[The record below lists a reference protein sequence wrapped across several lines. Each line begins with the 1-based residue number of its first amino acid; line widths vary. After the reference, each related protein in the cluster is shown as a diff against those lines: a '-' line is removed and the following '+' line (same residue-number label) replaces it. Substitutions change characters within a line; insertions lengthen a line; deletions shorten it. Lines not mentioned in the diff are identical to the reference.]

1 MSGVLDYE
9 KYDGLGLAE
18 LVRKKE
24 VKPGEIVEEAIRRIE
39 KLNPKLN
46 AVVHKLYDSATA
58 AMTAYDLPDG
68 GPFSGVPFL
77 LKDVHH
83 ALKDVPMRCGS
94 KSMKDYIPSYDAEIV
109 RRFKRAGVVIIGKTN
124 TPEFKLAAVTEP
136 AAFGPTRNPWNLEYS
151 CGGSSGGSA
160 AADAARIVPI
170 ASGTDEGGSIR
181 IPSSYCGVFGLKPS
195 RGRNPV
201 GPDFNEEWGGI
212 STSHVITRSVR
223 DSAAMLDATT
233 GPEMGTPYSIEKNG
247 RPFLEELSEDPG
259 RLKIALHQPSA
270 FGEKIHRECLQAV
283 EHAAALLESL
293 GHRVEKA
300 DPGYHEE
307 EVALTWCKGV
317 MGHLAAYLDAMVEKG
332 KIQMIG
338 NNIEMQNRT
347 MAQLGKRL
355 RAIDF
360 IPVKNKM
367 REYGLQM
374 ARFMRKYDL
383 VLTPVL
389 GKPPVK
395 VGSQEPSKADQFSMK
410 LILSWVGKMFS
421 LNSRITGFLMKEL
434 VRNAITGQLPFTMIA
449 NMTGQPAMS
458 VPLYWTSDG
467 LPCGVQ
473 FIGSY
478 GDEATL
484 FRLAAQLEKAEP
496 WFYKQPGGIF

>member
-1 MSGVLDYE
+1 MSRILDYE

-18 LVRKKE
+18 LIRKKE
-24 VKPGEIVEEAIRRIE
+24 VKPGEILKEAIRRIE

-46 AVVHKLYDSATA
+46 AVVHKLYGTA
-58 AMTAYDLPDG
+58 NEETAGYDLPD

-83 ALKDVPMRCGS
+83 ELKGAPMCCGS
-94 KSMKDYIPSYDAEIV
+94 KSMKDYISSNDAEIV
-109 RRFKRAGVVIIGKTN
+109 RRFKQAGVAIIGKTN
-124 TPEFKLAAVTEP
+124 TPEFKMAAFTEP

-160 AADAARIVPI
+160 AAVAAGIVPM

-201 GPDFNEEWGGI
+201 GPDFKEEWGGV

-233 GPEMGTPYSIEKNG
+233 GPETGAPYSIERNG
-247 RPFLEELSEDPG
+247 RSFLEELSEDPG
-259 RLKIALHQPSA
+259 QLKVALHHPSA
-270 FGEKIHRECLQAV
+270 FGEKIHHECLQAV
-283 EHAAALLESL
+283 EHAAGLLESL
-293 GHRVEKA
+293 GHRVERA

-307 EVALTWCKGV
+307 EVTLTWIKGI
-317 MGHLAAYLDAMVEKG
+317 MGHLAAYLDAMVDEG
-332 KIQMIG
+332 KIRMIG
-338 NNIEMQNRT
+338 NNIEIQNRT
-347 MAQLGKRL
+347 MYQLGKRML
-355 RAIDF
+355 AIDF

-367 REYGLQM
+367 RELGMQM
-374 ARFMRKYDL
+374 ARFMKEYDL

-395 VGSQEPSKADQFSMK
+395 VGSQEPGKADQFSMK
-410 LILSWVGKMFS
+410 IILSWVGKMLS
-421 LNSRITGFLMKEL
+421 LNSWITGFLIKEL
-434 VRNAITGQLPFTMIA
+434 VRTAITGQLPFTMVA

-458 VPLYWTSDG
+458 VPLHWTSDG

-473 FIGSY
+473 FIGRY

-496 WFYKQPGGIF
+496 WFHKKPGGIAG